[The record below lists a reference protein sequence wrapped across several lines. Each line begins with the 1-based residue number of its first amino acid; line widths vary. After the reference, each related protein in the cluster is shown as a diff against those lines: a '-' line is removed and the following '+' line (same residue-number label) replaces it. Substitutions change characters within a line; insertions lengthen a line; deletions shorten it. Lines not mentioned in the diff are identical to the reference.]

1 MIRPFVSKISRFFS
15 FSKTWLLKF
24 HICTTTSWLKSQN
37 LDKYDISHSFKKV
50 SLIFFNSAVS
60 YVYILHLHYI
70 LWTKVHW
77 KMINFARFFLN
88 NWSLRS
94 NSVTRQVNFNRTKI
108 GGKYQNPNATF
119 CVILK
124 HCAIP
129 ELQENRVFM
138 LGHKGHVF
146 LKEEKKKAQF
156 HNFFSIF

>member
-1 MIRPFVSKISRFFS
+1 MFTFWVDKS
-15 FSKTWLLKF
+15 LLKMP
-24 HICTTTSWLKSQN
+24 
-37 LDKYDISHSFKKV
+37 KKV
-50 SLIFFNSAVS
+50 DIDE
-60 YVYILHLHYI
+60 
-70 LWTKVHW
+70 
-77 KMINFARFFLN
+77 FLK

-146 LKEEKKKAQF
+146 F
-156 HNFFSIF
+156 

>member
-1 MIRPFVSKISRFFS
+1 MTFKVPYLHNYFMTQKSKSRQIWYFTFFQKSLTNFFLTVQLATFTFYIYITFCGQKFIEKWSISRG
-15 FSKTWLLKF
+15 
-24 HICTTTSWLKSQN
+24 
-37 LDKYDISHSFKKV
+37 
-50 SLIFFNSAVS
+50 
-60 YVYILHLHYI
+60 
-70 LWTKVHW
+70 
-77 KMINFARFFLN
+77 FFLN